1 MDIALSEF
9 FPISQDWGGLWIPNL
24 SRMLLIE
31 AKPTGDE
38 GGGRVKVTLPSTQIR
53 LSMYDLLLLPSTK
66 GLREKNT
73 SETKIS
79 ETKVY
84 EIDLKI
90 ERTVELKMANEK
102 SYIAFTYL
110 YMSFVLLW
118 HDIT

>member
-9 FPISQDWGGLWIPNL
+9 CPISKDWGGLWIPNL

-38 GGGRVKVTLPSTQIR
+38 GGVKVTLPSTQIR

-90 ERTVELKMANEK
+90 ERTVELRMAN
-102 SYIAFTYL
+102 
-110 YMSFVLLW
+110 
-118 HDIT
+118 